1 MLFQIASKIVAL
13 IIAWVSVLLAP
24 QPTPTKPA
32 YIPPVTA
39 TAVVQQRYSRDQ
51 LDTWIPQSNWPEWT
65 WPTVRRIV
73 MCESSGIVGIDT
85 NPPHVGLMQ
94 ANVNLWGRVAYD
106 PIAELNQGYYI
117 YTLQG
122 FGAWSCY

>member
-13 IIAWVSVLLAP
+13 ILAWVAMLPAP
-24 QPTPTKPA
+24 QPTPVRQVYVPS
-32 YIPPVTA
+32 VTA
-39 TAVVQQRYSRDQ
+39 TTVIQQTYNRDQ
-51 LDTWIPQSNWPEWT
+51 LDVWISQSNWPQWS

-73 MCESSGIVGIDT
+73 LCESSGIVGIAT

-94 ANVNLWGRVAYD
+94 ANVNIWGRVAHD

-117 YTLQG
+117 YTRQG
-122 FGAWSCY
+122 WRAWSCY

>member
-1 MLFQIASKIVAL
+1 MFFLKIGQVIAEL
-13 IIAWVSVLLAP
+13 IAHFVLLLAP

-39 TAVVQQRYSRDQ
+39 TAVVQQSYSRDQ
-51 LDTWIPQSNWPEWT
+51 LDTWIAQSNWPEWM

-73 MCESSGIVGIDT
+73 MCESSGVVGIAT

-122 FGAWSCY
+122 WGAWSCY